1 MFTFDLMAKLRQ
13 CNSRIYL
20 VNSGRKFAGNGL
32 AGIWLKKPRK
42 YRHKGAFLT
51 KGAGRLRE
59 ASEGHIDLLLS
70 NTPYPE
76 IPEFSELSS
85 DGKYLG
91 RKGWRAIVKDCV
103 VRKAFGWERARKV
116 FGASMGQF
124 DWDFLEYEGKVEA
137 LQREVKGKPWRKEQ
151 QWL

>member
-1 MFTFDLMAKLRQ
+1 MAKLRK

-20 VNSGRKFAGNGL
+20 VNAGREFEGIRL

-51 KGAGRLRE
+51 KGAARLRE
-59 ASEGHIDLLLS
+59 ASEGHIDQLLS

-76 IPEFSELSS
+76 VPEFAELTL
-85 DGKYLG
+85 DGKFIG

-116 FGASMGQF
+116 FGKSLGEI
-124 DWDFLEYEGKVEA
+124 DWDHLEYEGKVEA
-137 LQREVKGKPWRKEQ
+137 LQREAKGKPWRKEI
-151 QWL
+151 